1 LRVRAEGSY
10 LMTVVKTVVGV
21 VTTRVVEYVAVV
33 VVGTSDVEI
42 SVVCIQLGLQFM
54 THI

>member
-1 LRVRAEGSY
+1 LKVTTECSY

-33 VVGTSDVEI
+33 VVGTSE
-42 SVVCIQLGLQFM
+42 VVYIQLDLQFQ
-54 THI
+54 TQI